1 MYAFFVEVG
10 MAESD
15 KFWDKTAER
24 YAKSP
29 VSDEVTYQKK
39 LAEAQSFFTPDMHIL
54 EFGCGTGTTAVH
66 HAPHVQHIDAI
77 DISENMLEI
86 GRGKAREAGV
96 ENITFTRGTLTEF
109 NADTDTLDAVL
120 GLNVIHLLPDR
131 KAVIAEVVRILKP
144 GGIFVSSTVCLG
156 HSYLRF
162 IKLAV
167 PLGKLLGLMPDV
179 FVLTEAELA
188 SEVTN
193 AGFVIERQWHHGK
206 NGIAVFM
213 VARKP

>member
-1 MYAFFVEVG
+1 

-29 VSDEVTYQKK
+29 VPDEATYQKK
-39 LAEAQSFFTPDMHIL
+39 LAETQSFFTPNMRVL
-54 EFGCGTGTTAVH
+54 EFGCGTGTTAIH

-86 GRGKAREAGV
+86 GRGKAREADV
-96 ENITFTRGTLTEF
+96 KNITFTRGTLTEF
-109 NADTDTLDAVL
+109 NAETGGLDAVL

-131 KAVIAEVVRILKP
+131 QAVFAEVVRILKP

-156 HSYLRF
+156 NSYLRF

-188 SEVTN
+188 VEFTN
-193 AGFVIERQWHHGK
+193 AGFVIERQWHHRK

-213 VARKP
+213 VARKV

>member
-1 MYAFFVEVG
+1 

-15 KFWDKTAER
+15 KFWDRMANR

-29 VSDEVTYQKK
+29 VSDEATYQKK
-39 LAEAQSFFTPDMHIL
+39 LAETQRLFTPNMRIL

-66 HAPHVQHIDAI
+66 HAPHVLHIDAI

-109 NADTDTLDAVL
+109 SAETASLDAVL

-131 KAVIAEVVRILKP
+131 QAVIAEVVRILKP

-162 IKLAV
+162 IKLAA

-179 FVLTEAELA
+179 FVLTETELA
-188 SEVTN
+188 SGVTN

-206 NGIAVFM
+206 KGIAVFM
-213 VARKP
+213 VARKV

>member
-1 MYAFFVEVG
+1 MYELMGVG

-15 KFWDKTAER
+15 RFWDKTAER

-29 VSDEVTYQKK
+29 VSDEATYQKK
-39 LAEAQSFFTPDMHIL
+39 LAETQSFFTPNMCIL

-86 GRGKAREAGV
+86 GRGKARVAGV
-96 ENITFTRGTLTEF
+96 GNITFTRGTLTEF
-109 NADTDTLDAVL
+109 NADTASLDVVL

-131 KAVIAEVVRILKP
+131 QAVIAEVARILKP

-162 IKLAV
+162 IKLVV

-188 SEVTN
+188 SEVTR

-213 VARKP
+213 VARKA

>member
-1 MYAFFVEVG
+1 

-29 VSDEVTYQKK
+29 VSDEATYQKK
-39 LAEAQSFFTPDMHIL
+39 LAETQSFFTPNMRVL
-54 EFGCGTGTTAVH
+54 EFGCGTGTTAIH

-109 NADTDTLDAVL
+109 NAETGGLDAVL

-131 KAVIAEVVRILKP
+131 QAVIAEVVRILKP
-144 GGIFVSSTVCLG
+144 GGILVSSTVCLG
-156 HSYLRF
+156 NSYLRF
-162 IKLAV
+162 ITLVV

-188 SEVTN
+188 VEFTN

-213 VARKP
+213 VARKV